1 VARGGAQGYKQATP
15 LHRAPTRGLPLS
27 ADRSSLE
34 FLFRPRAMAVIGA
47 SATPGKQG
55 NVALKF
61 ARAAGFPGP
70 VHPINPAGGEIE
82 GLTCYPSIE
91 DAPGPVDCVFTVI
104 PAAATAEALRACAR
118 KGVRVAIIGASGFA
132 ERGDDVGRVREAE
145 IRAIARETGMRILGP
160 NTNGVWNASD
170 KVSLGFNT
178 SHGDPLTPGEPGKAI
193 SIVAHSGALF
203 NSIAPCLRRY
213 GVGFSKFA
221 PVGNEA
227 DIDMLEVFDFLID
240 DPATGCIGLVVEGL
254 PDAEP
259 FRALAAR
266 AYAAGKP
273 VIALKLG
280 RSRAGAQAALA
291 HSSRLA
297 GSARAYAALFAE
309 CGVAAVSSI
318 ETMAG
323 AAALL
328 MGCERMDLS
337 GDPGLV
343 CVTTTGGGGS
353 LLADHAA
360 DRGIPL
366 AGGDDGLWRGKAAE
380 VIATFEGAG
389 LIRNPVDGGN
399 LVGWKRLA
407 PLLEAVDADGQRGPG
422 LLYAH
427 MLPMEANDMLV
438 ADTLIARKAR
448 TGAPLAVV
456 SPGGLRPR
464 VDAHYRAH
472 GAVVFDE
479 LATCFDALG
488 AFYDSMA
495 FDADDLIDPPQEAPA
510 FDAATAARLREMI
523 ARAAPGDFLA
533 EDESAALLRL
543 AGAPMVESVVVA
555 DAAQARAALARFG
568 APIAL
573 KGLAPGVAHKND
585 AGLVFVGLRDE
596 AAVDAAY
603 ADLIQKL
610 AALGGGR
617 VIAQPMVAAKAE
629 LILGVAH
636 APPLGHFLV
645 LGLGGVHAELLD
657 SVTLIPVFASRARI
671 ADVVE
676 GSLAGEFV
684 ARVCGDQAAARCSD
698 IVNALVALRDLV
710 RACGAQIA
718 GVDVN
723 PLLVGPQGCTAV
735 DALVT
740 RAPAP

>member
-1 VARGGAQGYKQATP
+1 M
-15 LHRAPTRGLPLS
+15 S
-27 ADRSSLE
+27 ADRPSLDY
-34 FLFRPRAMAVIGA
+34 LFRPRAMAVIGA

-55 NVALKF
+55 NVALKY
-61 ARAAGFPGP
+61 ALAAGFHGP
-70 VHPINPAGGEIE
+70 VYPINPSGGEIE
-82 GLTCYPSIE
+82 GLTCHRSIE

-118 KGVRVAIIGASGFA
+118 KGVRAAIIGASGFA
-132 ERGDDVGRVREAE
+132 ERGDALGRAREEE

-178 SHGDPLTPGEPGKAI
+178 SHGDPMTPGEPGKAI

-254 PDAEP
+254 PDAAR

-266 AYAAGKP
+266 AYRAGKP

-280 RSRAGAQAALA
+280 RSQAGAQAALA

-360 DRGIPL
+360 DRGLPL
-366 AGGDDGLWRGKAAE
+366 AGGDDGLWRGKAAD
-380 VIATFEGAG
+380 VIATFDGAG

-407 PLLEAVDADGQRGPG
+407 PLLEAADADGQRGPG

-427 MLPMEANDMLV
+427 MLPMEANDLLV

-472 GAVVFDE
+472 GAVVFDD
-479 LATCFDALG
+479 LATCFDALA

-495 FDADDLIDPPQEAPA
+495 FDADDLIEPAHEERA
-510 FDAATAARLREMI
+510 FDADVEARLREMI
-523 ARAAPGDFLA
+523 GAAAPGGFLA
-533 EDESAALLRL
+533 EDESAAILRL
-543 AGAPMVESVVVA
+543 AGVAMVESVA
-555 DAAQARAALARFG
+555 TDDALGARAAAARLGF
-568 APIAL
+568 PIAL

-585 AGLVFVGLRDE
+585 AGLVHLGLREE
-596 AAVDAAY
+596 AAVAAAY
-603 ADLIQKL
+603 EDLARKL
-610 AALGGGR
+610 AGLGGGR
-617 VIAQPMVAAKAE
+617 VIAQPMAPAKAE

-636 APPLGHFLV
+636 EDGLGHFLV
-645 LGLGGVHAELLD
+645 LGLGGLHAELLD

-671 ADVVE
+671 ADMVE
-676 GSLAGEFV
+676 GSLAGELA
-684 ARVCGDQAAARCSD
+684 ARVCAEHAQARCSD

-710 RACGAQIA
+710 RACGTQIA
-718 GVDVN
+718 SIDVN
-723 PLLVGPQGCTAV
+723 PLLIGPQACVAV

-740 RAPAP
+740 RAPAR

>member
-1 VARGGAQGYKQATP
+1 V
-15 LHRAPTRGLPLS
+15 S
-27 ADRSSLE
+27 ADLSSLE

-55 NVALKF
+55 NVALKY

-82 GLTCYPSIE
+82 GAPCYRSIE
-91 DAPGPVDCVFTVI
+91 EAPGPVDCVFMVI
-104 PAAATAEALRACAR
+104 PASATAEALRACAR
-118 KGVRVAIIGASGFA
+118 KGVRVAIVGASGFA
-132 ERGDDVGRVREAE
+132 ERGDALGQAREE
-145 IRAIARETGMRILGP
+145 EVRAIARETGLRILGP

-170 KVSLGFNT
+170 RVSLGFNA
-178 SHGDPLTPGEPGKAI
+178 SHGDPPTPGEPGKAI

-203 NSIAPCLRRY
+203 DSIAPCLRRY

-254 PDAEP
+254 PDADR

-273 VIALKLG
+273 VIGLKLG
-280 RSRAGAQAALA
+280 RSQAGAQAALA

-328 MGCERMDLS
+328 MGCERLDMS

-360 DRGIPL
+360 DRGLPL
-366 AGGDDGLWRGKAAE
+366 AGGDDGLWRGAAAK

-399 LVGWKRLA
+399 LFGWKRLA
-407 PLLEAVDADGQRGPG
+407 PLLEAVDSDGQRGPS

-427 MLPMEANDMLV
+427 RLPMEANDLLV

-448 TGAPLAVV
+448 TGAPLVVV

-472 GAVVFDE
+472 GGVVFDDVG
-479 LATCFDALG
+479 ACFDALA
-488 AFYDSMA
+488 AFTDAMA
-495 FDADDLIDPPQEAPA
+495 FDADDLLDPPQEESALDEA
-510 FDAATAARLREMI
+510 SRARLRDMI
-523 ARAAPGDFLA
+523 RAAAPGGFLA
-533 EDESAALLRL
+533 EDDSAALLRL
-543 AGAPMVESVVVA
+543 AGAPMVETLCVA
-555 DAAQARAALARFG
+555 DAQEARAALRRLG
-568 APIAL
+568 APLAL

-585 AGLVFVGLRDE
+585 AGLVHVGVRDE
-596 AAVDAAY
+596 AALDAAF
-603 ADLIQKL
+603 ADLARTL
-610 AALGGGR
+610 ASLGGGR
-617 VIAQPMVAAKAE
+617 IIAQPMVAAKAE

-636 APPLGHFLV
+636 EPPLGHFLV

-657 SVTLIPVFASRARI
+657 CVTLIPAFASRARI
-671 ADVVE
+671 ADMVE
-676 GSLAGEFV
+676 GSLAGELI
-684 ARVCGDQAAARCSD
+684 ARVCGAQAPARRLD
-698 IVNALVALRDLV
+698 VVNALAALRDLV
-710 RACGAQIA
+710 RACGDDIA
-718 GVDVN
+718 AVDVN
-723 PLLVGPQGCTAV
+723 PLLVGPQACVAV

-740 RAPAP
+740 RARPPAP